1 MILKLIENFID
12 QYWTYN
18 NYKRKKVGKF
28 RLTTFLNVVQGKEL
42 YKLKYIFKKV
52 ANVNQKKMK
61 WEIRYQLSFE
71 NKPNASFLYRK
82 TNFTFDTLL
91 FAH

>member
-52 ANVNQKKMK
+52 ANVNQKK
-61 WEIRYQLSFE
+61 W
-71 NKPNASFLYRK
+71 NASFLYRK
-82 TNFTFDTLL
+82 TNFTFGTLL